1 MATTDFHRD
10 AHIIILPFLYKKLH
24 GYLKEDLV
32 EEIEKGCIQADRVY
46 ECYEAKMHGCKVSSI
61 IGQDLSNGDE
71 CKLRTTWL
79 SPKTGRAQ
87 VSLAAKDTRCK
98 TGSILLGIVN
108 KETMRFDRLKLP
120 VNEAYTPG
128 KALTISW
135 SIKGKGYGKYQKY
148 LISSEPLG

>member
-1 MATTDFHRD
+1 
-10 AHIIILPFLYKKLH
+10 
-24 GYLKEDLV
+24 
-32 EEIEKGCIQADRVY
+32 VY

-61 IGQDLSNGDE
+61 VGQDLSNGDE

-79 SPKTGRAQ
+79 NPKTGRAQ
-87 VSLAAKDTRCK
+87 VSLSAKDTKHK
-98 TGSILLGIVN
+98 TGNILLGVVN

-120 VNEAYTPG
+120 VQEAYTPG

>member
-1 MATTDFHRD
+1 ML
-10 AHIIILPFLYKKLH
+10 ILPFLYRKLH
-24 GYLKEDLV
+24 GFLKEDLI

-61 IGQDLSNGDE
+61 VGQDLSNGDE

-79 SPKTGRAQ
+79 NPKTNRAQ
-87 VSLAAKDTRCK
+87 ISLSARDTKHK
-98 TGSILLGIVN
+98 TGNILLGVVN
-108 KETMRFDRLKLP
+108 KETMHFDRLKLP
-120 VNEAYTPG
+120 VQEAYVPG

-135 SIKGKGYGKYQKY
+135 SIKGKGYGKYNKY

>member
-1 MATTDFHRD
+1 ML
-10 AHIIILPFLYKKLH
+10 ILPFLYKKLH
-24 GYLKEDLV
+24 GYLKEDLI

-61 IGQDLSNGDE
+61 VGQDLSNGDE

-120 VNEAYTPG
+120 VHEAYTPG

>member
-1 MATTDFHRD
+1 M
-10 AHIIILPFLYKKLH
+10 IILPFLYKKLH

-32 EEIEKGCIQADRVY
+32 EEIEKGCIQAGRVY

-120 VNEAYTPG
+120 VHEAYTPG

>member
-1 MATTDFHRD
+1 ML
-10 AHIIILPFLYKKLH
+10 ILPFLYKKLH

-61 IGQDLSNGDE
+61 VGQDLSNGDE

-120 VNEAYTPG
+120 VHEAYTPG

>member
-1 MATTDFHRD
+1 ML
-10 AHIIILPFLYKKLH
+10 ILPFLYKKLH
-24 GYLKEDLV
+24 GYLKEDLI

-61 IGQDLSNGDE
+61 VGQDLSNGDE

-120 VNEAYTPG
+120 VHEAYTPG

-148 LISSEPLG
+148 LISTEPLG

>member
-1 MATTDFHRD
+1 ML
-10 AHIIILPFLYKKLH
+10 ILPFLYKKLH

-120 VNEAYTPG
+120 VHEAYTPG